1 MAIRSLKRIVPPN
14 ALEGLFLVTLVAG
27 MTLVLAVLL
36 NVMMPQM
43 VRQGTPD
50 VTFYTLLGFFLYTN
64 IITNMV
70 MCILVDPRADPKRLL
85 LELELGKGGKDW
97 HECTECQMWVPPR
110 SRHCRICAVC
120 VLKRDHH
127 CILTGCCVGHHNYRY
142 FFYFVLYM
150 FLASATSFV
159 VGVDFVFVHRAGY
172 FEFYP
177 IYVALF
183 MIVTILSLVF
193 MVMSAFILFK
203 QWPAIRY
210 GASSPE
216 ADALSFQYNLGMLS
230 NLRMFL
236 GKWMIL
242 TWISPFIPSPLP
254 HDGIHWELASS
265 EDQEPSFVE

>member
-14 ALEGLFLVTLVAG
+14 ALEGFFLVVLVAG
-27 MTLVLAVLL
+27 MTVVLAILL
-36 NVMMPQM
+36 NMMMPQM
-43 VRQGTPD
+43 VAQGTAA
-50 VTFYTLLGFFLYTN
+50 VTLYTLLGFFLYTN
-64 IITNMV
+64 IITNMA
-70 MCILVDPRADPKRLL
+70 MCILVDPRADPKRMA
-85 LELELGKGGKDW
+85 LELELAGGGKGW

-150 FLASATSFV
+150 FLASAISFV
-159 VGVDFVFVHRAGY
+159 VGLDFVYVHRAGN
-172 FEFYP
+172 FEFFP
-177 IYVALF
+177 IYVSLF
-183 MIVTILSLVF
+183 VIVIIMSLLF
-193 MVMSAFILFK
+193 MVMSGCILYK

-210 GASSPE
+210 GATSLE
-216 ADALSFQYNLGMLS
+216 AEAHNFQYNLGVLG

-236 GKWMIL
+236 GKWMVL

-254 HDGIHWELASS
+254 LDGVHWEVTNREVGDCL
-265 EDQEPSFVE
+265 